1 MLGEFEYEI
10 QRLREENSQ
19 LRYTK
24 ELRERDFENVMFEN
38 NTLYGKLENLENVF
52 IGSTIQRD
60 GLSSSHSNKLTQDYT
75 TSTLMLENT
84 ELKKKINR
92 LEEEKLELKQ
102 ALLISQSAQG
112 TGGAGAVVSVAPDM
126 SEVHQLRQSNLEL
139 QKRVEH
145 L

>member
-1 MLGEFEYEI
+1 M
-10 QRLREENSQ
+10 
-19 LRYTK
+19 RYTK

-52 IGSTIQRD
+52 IGSKIQRD

-102 ALLISQSAQG
+102 ALLIS
-112 TGGAGAVVSVAPDM
+112 
-126 SEVHQLRQSNLEL
+126 
-139 QKRVEH
+139 
-145 L
+145 

>member
-1 MLGEFEYEI
+1 
-10 QRLREENSQ
+10 LRFQ
-19 LRYTK
+19 K

-52 IGSTIQRD
+52 IGSTIQRE
-60 GLSSSHSNKLTQDYT
+60 GLASSHSNKLTQDYT

-102 ALLISQSAQG
+102 ALLIS
-112 TGGAGAVVSVAPDM
+112 
-126 SEVHQLRQSNLEL
+126 
-139 QKRVEH
+139 
-145 L
+145 

>member
-1 MLGEFEYEI
+1 
-10 QRLREENSQ
+10 
-19 LRYTK
+19 
-24 ELRERDFENVMFEN
+24 MFEN

-60 GLSSSHSNKLTQDYT
+60 GLVSGSHSNKLTQDYT

-102 ALLISQSAQG
+102 ALLIS
-112 TGGAGAVVSVAPDM
+112 
-126 SEVHQLRQSNLEL
+126 
-139 QKRVEH
+139 
-145 L
+145 